1 MDRDVSTRSLE
12 LVAVHGAPGIPL
24 SSWVDIDQNMG
35 TQLGGSVGF
44 QWQFMGNVWQIY
56 GNFMANLWEMYGK
69 LMGKCMGNWWGIDGK
84 LMAN

>member
-35 TQLGGSVGF
+35 TQLGGSMGF
-44 QWQFMGNVWQIY
+44 QWQFYGKFMAIVWQFY
-56 GNFMANLWEMYGK
+56 GKFYGRCMANLWEMYGE
-69 LMGKCMGNWWGIDGK
+69 LMGNWWQIDGI
-84 LMAN
+84 

>member
-35 TQLGGSVGF
+35 TQLGGSMGF
-44 QWQFMGNVWQIY
+44 QWQFYGNCMAILWQILWQMYGKFMGNVWQI
-56 GNFMANLWEMYGK
+56 
-69 LMGKCMGNWWGIDGK
+69 DGE